1 MRAGPDPGD
10 FLFASGFF
18 FLQTEAALRAES
30 GSRRA
35 GGGPTFPG
43 PSRRGNG
50 GWEGASPPSHPARD
64 AGNALRDGGTAP
76 DSLPRSLGPAEP
88 VGQPRA
94 HAASSSRCLLLLRGC
109 PGFRESSEPLSGRSW
124 RLKPRSFGSSPAGPR
139 AGVCSALGRSLPRE
153 PSGGSAARR
162 ERGTDTLRELRGELP
177 SGLEPPGAGLAPG
190 APVSG
195 ARHPP
200 NPPHIRGEAAI
211 SRAAF
216 PISGAPARERCCG
229 GRAGAGEN

>member
-1 MRAGPDPGD
+1 MLGGVQPSPAPPGEATGAGKERPHPHTLPGM
-10 FLFASGFF
+10 LEMPSGMTELPQIPLPAASG
-18 FLQTEAALRAES
+18 QQSPWGSPGHTLRALHGAFPCS
-30 GSRRA
+30 G
-35 GGGPTFPG
+35 G
-43 PSRRGNG
+43 
-50 GWEGASPPSHPARD
+50 
-64 AGNALRDGGTAP
+64 
-76 DSLPRSLGPAEP
+76 
-88 VGQPRA
+88 
-94 HAASSSRCLLLLRGC
+94 LRGC

-124 RLKPRSFGSSPAGPR
+124 RLNPRSSGSSPAGPR

-229 GRAGAGEN
+229 GRAGAGES